1 MKDARLAA
9 RRPGNSASLNAGSK
23 LPAAGH
29 GSRSVLPESQRTR
42 AWRASENGAL
52 SAGRIEGKV
61 WDMGILFWFFVVVL
75 LVGASFAGWWAYR
88 VYVLGE
94 TGVGLGNWF
103 GPRPE
108 PRLGISEQA
117 SVDSRR
123 RLVLVRRDDVEHLIM
138 TGGPVDVVIET
149 NIAVRHLEHQEA
161 PVENPPPVLRRQPR
175 TYGQAVN
182 E

>member
-1 MKDARLAA
+1 MKGAPPGGVPRHGWVGAVHPAFMPAGQPRPRLARA
-9 RRPGNSASLNAGSK
+9 GKRRNLGGPN
-23 LPAAGH
+23 
-29 GSRSVLPESQRTR
+29 R
-42 AWRASENGAL
+42 
-52 SAGRIEGKV
+52 GKV
-61 WDMGILFWFFVVVL
+61 WRGNVCDMNTFLFWFFVVIL
-75 LVGASFAGWWAYR
+75 LAAASFAGWWAYR

-94 TGVGLGNWF
+94 TGSGLGNWF

-108 PRLGISEQA
+108 PRLGVTEQA

-149 NIAVRHLEHQEA
+149 NIAVRHAPHTEQVEA
-161 PVENPPPVLRRQPR
+161 SPPVFSRQSR
-175 TYGQAVN
+175 AFGQAVN